1 MKKPQKMKIS
11 QNKKNSNKKKNIFLT
26 KKFIICIALFV
37 SLYVT
42 FIIKYLSNRINEF
55 CLITTL
61 KINH

>member
-1 MKKPQKMKIS
+1 MKIS
-11 QNKKNSNKKKNIFLT
+11 QNKKNSNKKKLFLT
-26 KKFIICIALFV
+26 KMFTICIALFV

-42 FIIKYLSNRINEF
+42 FIIKYLSYRIDEF

>member
-1 MKKPQKMKIS
+1 MKKTQKMKIS
-11 QNKKNSNKKKNIFLT
+11 QNKKNSNKKKLFLT
-26 KKFIICIALFV
+26 KMFTICIALFV

-42 FIIKYLSNRINEF
+42 FIIKYLSYRIDEF